1 MLFRRGQNHIRKLN
15 GKIQNR
21 APIKKGSEN
30 LDLLKLDEPFAYD
43 DLEWRVQRTIKEGF
57 GVIVP
62 YVTARAIMSRLDDV
76 VGKENWRCEYE
87 DIPNNGVACTIYI
100 KCGDEWVGKED
111 AAQCTHV
118 EPVKGGRSAAL
129 KRAAVAWGIGR
140 YLYELGEVK
149 ANLKGKFFKGKVILP
164 DEYLPEKE
172 RTGNHEIKVV
182 DGGNGGHSN
191 GYQKPTPKKFDSEES
206 KAEAI
211 EAAKNVV
218 VEGDKFNSGKKLG
231 DLWKKAAEGIVR
243 FNRNANV
250 KEAAQLL
257 LDAGYYDK

>member
-1 MLFRRGQNHIRKLN
+1 M
-15 GKIQNR
+15 
-21 APIKKGSEN
+21 
-30 LDLLKLDEPFAYD
+30 DLLKLDEPFAYD

-62 YVTARAIMSRLDDV
+62 YVTARAIMARLDEV
-76 VGKENWRCEYE
+76 VGKDNWRCEYK
-87 DIPNNGVACTIYI
+87 DIPNNGVACTIFI

-149 ANLKGKFFKGKVILP
+149 ANLKGKYFNGKVILP
-164 DEYLPEKE
+164 DEYLPEGE

-182 DGGNGGHSN
+182 DGN
-191 GYQKPTPKKFDSEES
+191 GYQKPKAPAKKSFQSEED

-231 DLWKKAAEGIVR
+231 DLWKKAAEGIVKY
-243 FNRNANV
+243 NRNANV